1 MEMVRQRARF
11 DWLIELGG
19 ASAFG
24 LGCAYA
30 ALKLA
35 PSFAWPPQTATVASG
50 FAFFAIGMLVMRTAH
65 GRPTTHR
72 LADFA
77 VGPVESD
84 ALWLDTPVELDELL
98 LDTPVELDGL
108 LLDTPYEEPLLLDT
122 PHEEP
127 TEQDVLMIEDALTQP
142 HPASRVV
149 QLFASQPMPTPGQLK
164 ERIDRHRA
172 GESPR
177 LADGRPSPPDASEA
191 LYAALDEL
199 RRSLR

>member
-35 PSFAWPPQTATVASG
+35 PSFGWPTQAAAVASG
-50 FAFFAIGMLVMRTAH
+50 FVFFTIGMLVMRIAH
-65 GRPTTHR
+65 GGPATHR

-77 VGPVESD
+77 VGPVECD
-84 ALWLDTPVELDELL
+84 APWLDMPVAVDE
-98 LDTPVELDGL
+98 L

-122 PHEEP
+122 PFDEP
-127 TEQDVLMIEDALTQP
+127 AEQDVLILEDALTQP

-149 QLFASQPMPTPGQLK
+149 QLFASESLPTPGQIK
-164 ERIDRHRA
+164 ERIDRHLA
-172 GESPR
+172 GDSPR
-177 LADGRPSPPDASEA
+177 PADGRLSPLDASEA

>member
-19 ASAFG
+19 ASALG

-35 PSFAWPPQTATVASG
+35 PSFAWPAQTATVASG

-65 GRPTTHR
+65 GGSATHR

-77 VGPVESD
+77 VNPVESD
-84 ALWLDTPVELDELL
+84 ELWLDTPVELDELL
-98 LDTPVELDGL
+98 LE
-108 LLDTPYEEPLLLDT
+108 TPYDG
-122 PHEEP
+122 P
-127 TEQDVLMIEDALTQP
+127 TEQDVLMLDNALTQP

-149 QLFASQPMPTPGQLK
+149 QLFAAQLMPTPGQLK
-164 ERIDRHRA
+164 ERIDRHLA
-172 GESPR
+172 GEST
-177 LADGRPSPPDASEA
+177 RPADASEA

>member
-1 MEMVRQRARF
+1 MEKVRQRARF

-19 ASAFG
+19 ASVFG

-65 GRPTTHR
+65 GGPTTHR

-84 ALWLDTPVELDELL
+84 ALWLDMPLELDE
-98 LDTPVELDGL
+98 L

-122 PHEEP
+122 PFDGP
-127 TEQDVLMIEDALTQP
+127 EQDVLILEDALTQP

-164 ERIDRHRA
+164 ERIDRHLA

-177 LADGRPSPPDASEA
+177 PANGRPSPPDASEA

>member
-1 MEMVRQRARF
+1 MEKVRQRARF

-19 ASAFG
+19 ASVFG

-65 GRPTTHR
+65 GGPTTHR

-84 ALWLDTPVELDELL
+84 ALWLDKPLELDE
-98 LDTPVELDGL
+98 L

-122 PHEEP
+122 PFDEP
-127 TEQDVLMIEDALTQP
+127 REQDVLILEDALTQP

-164 ERIDRHRA
+164 ERIDRHLA

-177 LADGRPSPPDASEA
+177 PANGRPSPPDASEA